1 LFEEHSSSG
10 AQHLLV
16 PSLLM
21 QGTSVAL
28 MEPSG
33 RKQEAEST
41 SFGRAKAPTNF
52 NIRKSI
58 ELT

>member
-1 LFEEHSSSG
+1 
-10 AQHLLV
+10 
-16 PSLLM
+16 M

-41 SFGRAKAPTNF
+41 SFGKAKAPTKF